1 ITGDADLY
9 ASQIISKPTYEPDY
23 YCLQSATCGEDTIFI
38 PKSFKRPV
46 SIGVYGHPSHE
57 ISKYTLLVSEV
68 IVEDDTSSYDETSG
82 NTYKT
87 LMLEYENQMF
97 LDIIQEDGLVITA
110 KGLGIETVFANVIK
124 AYLDPGNLVIVL
136 GTTDYDERYFIDLLK
151 SYGTSRLPL
160 VVNAECS
167 SNERE
172 IMYLEGGVLFISG
185 RILVV
190 DLLKNRVPLH
200 LVTGILV
207 YRAHNILN
215 AYQEAFA
222 LRLYRQNNKTGF
234 IKAFTSSSLAF
245 TVGFSKVE
253 RVMKTLFVKKLY
265 LWPRFHV
272 TINNCLSKNE
282 PDVIE
287 LHVHITPKMQSIQ
300 STLLDVMNYVVKELK
315 RLNKYLDLDELTV
328 ENAVAK
334 KFHKQ
339 LHLQID
345 PIWHQLSTT
354 TKQLFSDLKT
364 LRSLIISL
372 TYEDSVSFYAMLNR
386 LRTMEYAMK
395 AGGWIMLNEF
405 ENLFKYAR
413 SRVYTE
419 KNELKPEPNPKW
431 EALSEVL
438 FEIQEQKH
446 KKKDYENINKVLIL
460 VHDNHIYQPS
470 TSESNTDEETE
481 DTQDTYVLTLSQK
494 CVEGTQASTS
504 TEDIKHQTLFEE
516 CSQLAELNLTR
527 EHYAASAPLVFIQAI
542 KKGGDPMALQRML
555 TEHIPNN
562 IILYANDIGI
572 VRQLEI
578 YQNNNPS
585 LDLKTMVVP
594 EDQDGK
600 SDDCLAFA
608 IQSDDANQ
616 EDTRKGGKQ
625 SKAKII
631 PKVIVDMR
639 EFRSELPAIL
649 YMRGI
654 KIEPVTLVVGDY
666 ILTPEICIERK
677 SISDLIG
684 SLLSGRLYNQA
695 VSMTRHYAKPM
706 LLIEF
711 DQNKPF
717 CFQGNYYVSK
727 DLKSNDIMAKLQ
739 LLTLH
744 FPKLKIVWSPSPHA
758 TAQLFEELKQG
769 RDQPDSNVAAKIGAD
784 EDTENKQILVEKYNP
799 HIQDFIGKLPGVHSK
814 NLRVLLNKGKSLDH
828 LMKLSQEELKEILG
842 NKNDAEL
849 LHKALH
855 EKCLTDEGPGTSKVS
870 KVRGKRL
877 FSRVKK

>member
-9 ASQIISKPTYEPDY
+9 ASQIISKPTYEPDH

-87 LMLEYENQMF
+87 LMLEYENQIF
-97 LDIIQEDGLVITA
+97 LDIVQEDGLVITA

-124 AYLDPGNLVIVL
+124 AYLDPGNLVLVL

-160 VVNAECS
+160 VINAECS

-253 RVMKTLFVKKLY
+253 RVMKALFVKKLY
-265 LWPRFHV
+265 LWPRFHA
-272 TINNCLSKNE
+272 TINNCLSKHE

-364 LRSLIISL
+364 LRSLIMSL

-395 AGGWIMLNEF
+395 AGGWIMLDEF

-446 KKKDYENINKVLIL
+446 KKKDYENIDKVLIL

-481 DTQDTYVLTLSQK
+481 NTQDTYVLTLSQK
-494 CVEGTQASTS
+494 CVEGTQSTS

-516 CSQLAELNLTR
+516 CSQLAELDLTK
-527 EHYAASAPLVFIQAI
+527 EHYAASVPIVFIQAI

-578 YQNNNPS
+578 YQNNNLS

-616 EDTRKGGKQ
+616 ENTRKGGKQ
-625 SKAKII
+625 SEAKII

-649 YMRGI
+649 YTRGI

-727 DLKSNDIMAKLQ
+727 DLKSSDIMAKLQ

-828 LMKLSQEELKEILG
+828 LIKLSQEELKEILG

-849 LHKALH
+849 LYKALH
-855 EKCLTDEGPGTSKVS
+855 EKCLIDEGPGTSKVS

>member
-1 ITGDADLY
+1 IIGDADLY
-9 ASQIISKPTYEPDY
+9 ASQIISKPTYEPDH
-23 YCLQSATCGEDTIFI
+23 YCLQSVTCGEDTIFI

-68 IVEDDTSSYDETSG
+68 IVEDDTSSYDETSK

-87 LMLEYENQMF
+87 C
-97 LDIIQEDGLVITA
+97 DREDGLVITA

-136 GTTDYDERYFIDLLK
+136 GTTDYDEHYFIDLLK
-151 SYGTSRLPL
+151 GYETSRLPL
-160 VVNAECS
+160 VVNAECP

-215 AYQEAFA
+215 TYQEAFA

-234 IKAFTSSSLAF
+234 IKAFTNSSLAF
-245 TVGFSKVE
+245 TVGFVKVE
-253 RVMKTLFVKKLY
+253 RVMKALFVKKLY
-265 LWPRFHV
+265 LWPRFHA
-272 TINNCLSKNE
+272 TINNCLSKYE

-287 LHVHITPKMQSIQ
+287 LHVQITPKMQNIQ
-300 STLLDVMNYVVKELK
+300 TTLLDVMNYVVKELK

-372 TYEDSVSFYAMLNR
+372 TYEDSVSFYIMLNR

-395 AGGWIMLNEF
+395 AGGWIMLDEF

-419 KNELKPEPNPKW
+419 KNELKPEPSPKW

-446 KKKDYENINKVLIL
+446 KKRNYENIDKVLIL
-460 VHDNHIYQPS
+460 VHDNNIYQPS
-470 TSESNTDEETE
+470 TSESNIDEETE
-481 DTQDTYVLTLSQK
+481 DIQDTYVLTLSQK
-494 CVEGTQASTS
+494 CVEGTQSNTS
-504 TEDIKHQTLFEE
+504 TEDIKYQTLFEE
-516 CSQLAELNLTR
+516 CSQIAELDLTR
-527 EHYAASAPLVFIQAI
+527 EHYAASAPVVFIQAI

-600 SDDCLAFA
+600 SDDCLALA

-616 EDTRKGGKQ
+616 ENTRKGGMQ
-625 SKAKII
+625 SEAKII

-649 YMRGI
+649 YTRGI

-695 VSMTRHYAKPM
+695 LSMTRHYAKPM

-769 RDQPDSNVAAKIGAD
+769 RDQPDSNIAAKIGAD
-784 EDTENKQILVEKYNP
+784 EDTEKQIMVEKYNS
-799 HIQDFIGKLPGVHSK
+799 HIQDFITKLPGVHSK

-828 LMKLSQEELKEILG
+828 LIKLSQEELKEILE

-849 LHKALH
+849 LYKALH
-855 EKCLTDEGPGTSKVS
+855 EKCLSTDEGPGTSKSVS